1 MSMTMSAPA
10 SLGRHE
16 LSGPEKVAA
25 LLLGMGKP
33 LASKLLKH
41 FDATE
46 LKMVTRSA
54 ATLGA
59 VSLDTL
65 EELVDELGA
74 EFSKGMDLHGTAAEI
89 EHLLGTVLPPDQ
101 VAEIMADVLGN
112 SNSSIWVRLSGL
124 PEKDMAAYV
133 TKEHPQT
140 AALILSRLTPESA
153 AKVLAVL
160 PRDLRNTLTRRMLA
174 QKPVSEPTIRIL
186 EAKLRDDL
194 LINVARE
201 KDGATQ
207 IRVADILNR
216 MDPEQAE
223 DMLTAIAETKP
234 EDAAVIRSK
243 MFSFADL
250 VALSQKSR
258 SVLLERVPAE
268 QITVALNGAED
279 ALKEAVLSAMGA
291 RARRLVE
298 NELKNAPGSAKEIA
312 AARKLVC
319 STVLEL
325 ITLGEIEPPDLG
337 ASAEAA

>member
-1 MSMTMSAPA
+1 MSMTMSFPSAV
-10 SLGRHE
+10 GRRE
-16 LSGPEKVAA
+16 MSGPEKVAA

-46 LKMVTRSA
+46 LKLVTRSA
-54 ATLGA
+54 AALGP
-59 VSLDTL
+59 VSMETL
-65 EELVDELGA
+65 EDLVEELAG
-74 EFSKGMDLHGTAAEI
+74 EFSKGLDLHATAGEI
-89 EHLLGTVLPPDQ
+89 EHLLGTVLPPEQ

-124 PEKDMAAYV
+124 PEKEVAAYV

-140 AALILSRLTPESA
+140 AALILSRLTPEAA
-153 AKVLAVL
+153 AKTLAVL

-174 QKPVSEPTIRIL
+174 QRPVSEPTIRIL
-186 EAKLRDDL
+186 ENKLRDDL
-194 LINVARE
+194 LLTTSRE
-201 KDGATQ
+201 KEGATQ

-234 EDAAVIRSK
+234 ADAAVIRSK

-250 VALSQKSR
+250 VALSQKAR
-258 SVLLERVPAE
+258 AIILEKVPAE
-268 QITVALNGAED
+268 QITVALQGTED
-279 ALKEAVLSAMGA
+279 ALKEAVLSSMGA

-298 NELKNAPGSAKEIA
+298 NELKTAANSAKEIA

-325 ITLGEIEPPDLG
+325 IALGEIEPPDL
-337 ASAEAA
+337 AEAPDAA